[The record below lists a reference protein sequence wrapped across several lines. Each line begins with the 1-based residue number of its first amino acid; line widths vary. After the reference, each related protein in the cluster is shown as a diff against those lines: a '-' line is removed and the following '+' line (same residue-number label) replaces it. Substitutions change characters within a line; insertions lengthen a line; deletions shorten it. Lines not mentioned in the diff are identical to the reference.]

1 MSVSVRIV
9 AHAYAKLFSKHIAI
23 MKKKIY
29 NQPESQVITL
39 NTEYL
44 MQGISVSPGAP
55 TDSSNPPDVHVPGR
69 RGDLIP

>member
-9 AHAYAKLFSKHIAI
+9 AHAYAKLFSKYIAI

-29 NQPESQVITL
+29 NQPEFQVITL

-44 MQGISVSPGAP
+44 MQGISVSPGKAEN
-55 TDSSNPPDVHVPGR
+55 SSTPPPVHLPGR